1 MLLLINNFNEKHHR
15 KSRPTKLTLKACARY
30 ICNLHSCYNFE
41 LVLHENALVLSQSEA
56 RKFVIHIITL
66 TKNFVRYKEKLSL
79 NSCIS
84 QFAKNAE
91 AFWFQEHEAAESIG
105 TPFCTRLKF
114 IAGEVY
120 TTFFFYCFLRPF
132 NIKSNECHV
141 QKKSHKIAPVRDK
154 SVSVSMAFP
163 IHSKSVHGGTHL
175 SSVWSQF
182 AFEHVEGLWT

>member
-56 RKFVIHIITL
+56 RKFFIHIITL

-84 QFAKNAE
+84 QFAENAE

-120 TTFFFYCFLRPF
+120 TTFFFTAFYDPLISSLMNVMFR
-132 NIKSNECHV
+132 KS
-141 QKKSHKIAPVRDK
+141 R
-154 SVSVSMAFP
+154 
-163 IHSKSVHGGTHL
+163 TR
-175 SSVWSQF
+175 
-182 AFEHVEGLWT
+182 

>member
-91 AFWFQEHEAAESIG
+91 AF
-105 TPFCTRLKF
+105 
-114 IAGEVY
+114 
-120 TTFFFYCFLRPF
+120 
-132 NIKSNECHV
+132 
-141 QKKSHKIAPVRDK
+141 
-154 SVSVSMAFP
+154 
-163 IHSKSVHGGTHL
+163 
-175 SSVWSQF
+175 
-182 AFEHVEGLWT
+182 